1 MTHEIYLI
9 ALLVIPA
16 LIIYIFGVN
25 AVYLFF
31 SLLIG
36 YLLTN
41 LLPGNVNK
49 LVNLFNSSNFV
60 DVSQTY
66 DSKLI
71 ILYLPVVLT
80 FIFMVK
86 SVHGI
91 HKVTNLIASI
101 CFIVLAVFLTLPL
114 IKTNQVSF
122 LLNNNF
128 FHQLIAN
135 KPVIIIID
143 CLIILVFLLLER
155 FKHKKTNSKK
165 HHH

>member
-9 ALLVIPA
+9 ALVVIPA

-41 LLPGNVNK
+41 LLPGNVNR
-49 LVNLFNSSNFV
+49 LVNLFSSSNFV
-60 DVSQTY
+60 HVSQTY
-66 DSKLI
+66 DSKLV

-80 FIFMVK
+80 FIFMIK

-91 HKVTNLIASI
+91 HKLINLISSV
-101 CFIVLAVFLTLPL
+101 CFIVLAIFLTLPL

-122 LLNNNF
+122 LLNNNL
-128 FHQLIAN
+128 FHQLIIN
-135 KPVIIIID
+135 KSVIIIID
-143 CLIILVFLLLER
+143 CLVILILLLLER
-155 FKHKKTNSKK
+155 FKKTNSKK